1 MVNYGESPFGP
12 AASVL
17 RRTQAKAASV
27 RQALSASDPGLLSQA
42 RAGLDAAAA
51 APVPHFYTLE
61 ASVDGDALR
70 DGGVADPDALR
81 WCVVDVNGMS
91 DHDDIGFWQ
100 AAAEVPLV

>member
-1 MVNYGESPFGP
+1 MPCV
-12 AASVL
+12 ASSGSLVKDTAHCTVQP
-17 RRTQAKAASV
+17 R
-27 RQALSASDPGLLSQA
+27 SASS
-42 RAGLDAAAA
+42 AAA

>member
-1 MVNYGESPFGP
+1 MHYSSGNYEAF
-12 AASVL
+12 
-17 RRTQAKAASV
+17 V
-27 RQALSASDPGLLSQA
+27 RPRKPEGADKKTAWFVGSGL
-42 RAGLDAAAA
+42 AGLAGAA
-51 APVPHFYTLE
+51 FLI
-61 ASVDGDALR
+61 R